1 MQDAQDVMDML
12 VKVQNDQGDMEPDD
26 PQVRREEKKLWG
38 RITLGRLVVGR
49 LPIEKKSFETYL
61 PYVAPPPQI
70 QHLNLLLHVCCTIGI
85 AMHKNCIAHVNLMK
99 ICFIVMLLGVI
110 HDQCLGEDV

>member
-26 PQVRREEKKLWG
+26 PQVRREEKKLWR
-38 RITLGRLVVGR
+38 RIPLGQLVDER

-61 PYVAPPPQI
+61 PYVTPPPPPPNSASK
-70 QHLNLLLHVCCTIGI
+70 LTFACVLHYWYSY
-85 AMHKNCIAHVNLMK
+85 A
-99 ICFIVMLLGVI
+99 
-110 HDQCLGEDV
+110 